1 MVKTAAICII
11 EYPIFSSVCYS
22 HGKTTFATCNCTKS
36 VLAGP
41 RDNVYA
47 YACVQ
52 LSKLDV

>member
-52 LSKLDV
+52 LSKLNV